1 MVKILQKDDPILR
14 KVATPVALSDITAP
28 EMKAVIANMQKAM
41 HAEDDAVAIAAPQ
54 IGISKRIF
62 VVSGKV
68 FDRFEDKPE
77 GHPDLIC
84 INPEIVKLSKDR
96 KQMNEGCLS
105 VRYLYGNVRRASR
118 VSIRAYNEKGELFE
132 RGASGLLAQIFQH
145 EIDHLEGILFS
156 DTAKDLKDMPPIKK

>member
-14 KVATPVALSDITAP
+14 KVATPVAVTDIQTP
-28 EMKAVIANMQKAM
+28 EIKGVIADMQKAM

-77 GHPDLIC
+77 NHPDLIC
-84 INPEIVKLSKDR
+84 INPEIIKVSKDH

-118 VSIRAYNEKGELFE
+118 ASIRAYNEKGELFE
-132 RGASGLLAQIFQH
+132 RGGSGLLAQIFQH

-156 DTAKDLKDMPPIKK
+156 DTAKDLKDMPPTK